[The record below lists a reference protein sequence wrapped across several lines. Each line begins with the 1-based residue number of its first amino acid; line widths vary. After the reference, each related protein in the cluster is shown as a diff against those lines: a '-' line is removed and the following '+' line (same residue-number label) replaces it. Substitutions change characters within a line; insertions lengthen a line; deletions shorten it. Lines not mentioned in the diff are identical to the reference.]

1 MASTIEV
8 DKIKHSSGVAFTLP
22 AADGTAGQMLKT
34 DGNLGLGWVTGG
46 APTKATIEAL
56 GIELPAADLTGTI
69 HADRYTNTTYS
80 VQDGELSENSFTN
93 ADHTKLDGIEASAT
107 ADQTNAEIKTAVEAA
122 TSIALGG
129 SPTTTTQSGS
139 DNSTKIATTAYTDAQ
154 VATVVDS
161 APGTLNTLNELA
173 AALGDDANFST
184 TTATNIAAKLP
195 LVGGAM
201 TGAITTNS
209 TFDGRDVATD
219 GTKLDGI
226 EASADITDTTNVTA
240 AGALMDSELASVA
253 AVKATTGTFLTADQT
268 KLDGIE
274 ASATADQTKTDIE
287 ALGIE
292 LPAADL
298 TGTIHADRYTDTV
311 YTHLH
316 TTIVTAM
323 SANDMDLSD
332 GEYFSKLI
340 TGNTTLTFSNIP
352 SGYAGWVLELT
363 NGGSATVTWPTNVKW
378 GGGVA
383 ASLTAS
389 GVDILVFTT
398 DDSGVT
404 IRAGIFSTDS
414 K

>member
-34 DGNLGLGWVTGG
+34 DGNLGLGWVTAG

-56 GIELPAADLTGTI
+56 GIDLPAA
-69 HADRYTNTTYS
+69 N
-80 VQDGELSENSFTN
+80 
-93 ADHTKLDGIEASAT
+93 
-107 ADQTNAEIKTAVEAA
+107 
-122 TSIALGG
+122 
-129 SPTTTTQSGS
+129 
-139 DNSTKIATTAYTDAQ
+139 
-154 VATVVDS
+154 
-161 APGTLNTLNELA
+161 
-173 AALGDDANFST
+173 
-184 TTATNIAAKLP
+184 
-195 LVGGAM
+195 
-201 TGAITTNS
+201 
-209 TFDGRDVATD
+209 
-219 GTKLDGI
+219 
-226 EASADITDTTNVTA
+226 
-240 AGALMDSELASVA
+240 
-253 AVKATTGTFLTADQT
+253 
-268 KLDGIE
+268 
-274 ASATADQTKTDIE
+274 
-287 ALGIE
+287 
-292 LPAADL
+292 L

-323 SANDMDLSD
+323 SANDMDLSV

-352 SGYAGWVLELT
+352 SGYAGWVLEIT

-398 DDSGVT
+398 DDSGTT